1 MHSSIK
7 NKGEV
12 YPFQDN
18 SSISENSLS
27 KALFPEAKRKQ
38 VQAEDIIASIS
49 KIFIWSSEGLVQ
61 KELTSDTS
69 NETVFVKFEKDT
81 DIVLFRKLGSQ
92 WFTGNF
98 VGVLSLGNDCCIE
111 IYSRFEH
118 DKHDKQDK
126 HDKHKFAFI
135 NHMLNKIYDLNDLFL
150 TQGGNNKTELNFE
163 CLLKLRFLSKLK
175 NAYREGEYKS
185 YEKVH
190 KDDTSPRGTID
201 IARHIKLNLCP
212 ENYKVAYS
220 YNEYTSK
227 NSYIY
232 LVRLCYEMLF
242 QNGKKPKGKE
252 VDDLLFKSQDYWSY
266 DKRQIIHKNENK
278 PITSPLFKC
287 HRELQKFCLDMLR
300 HKKMTL
306 DSFGTEDGKYGVLID
321 CAWLWEEYVATL
333 LKDYFIH
340 KTMSSKDKDSLF
352 VDEQGG
358 GIQRII
364 PDYIGKNSIPVIAD
378 AKYMNLYG
386 KRDLQDEQR
395 NSVYYKTVMYMQR
408 YQAKLGMI
416 FYPSKSEGDNAED
429 KSQATIEAIKTQEND
444 KGSKNPTNNES
455 INSIDINNNNINNSN
470 EIKERNKTKANVDRW
485 YIGSNVINDNSLNDN
500 PKFDLISLNLNC
512 LSCEKNDKEKS
523 SEGDVTKELCRAEE
537 SFKSAV
543 KESIESLNKILETT
557 GKLKG

>member
-1 MHSSIK
+1 MPSSTHNNGK
-7 NKGEV
+7 VNS
-12 YPFQDN
+12 FRDN
-18 SSISENSLS
+18 SPISKNNLFDE
-27 KALFPEAKRKQ
+27 LFPKDKKPKEQAKDNVGTEEKF
-38 VQAEDIIASIS
+38 AKIIM
-49 KIFIWSSEGLVQ
+49 WSSEGMVQ
-61 KELTSDTS
+61 KELTYDHGPS
-69 NETVFVKFEKDT
+69 NVTVFVKDKDT

-98 VGVLSLGNDCCIE
+98 VGVLSLGNDGSIE
-111 IYSRFEH
+111 IYSRFEDDNH
-118 DKHDKQDK
+118 R
-126 HDKHKFAFI
+126 FAFI

-150 TQGGNNKTELNFE
+150 TQGGNNKTELNFDL
-163 CLLKLRFLSKLK
+163 LLKLSFLSKLK

-190 KDDTSPRGTID
+190 KNDTSPRGTID

-242 QNGKKPKGKE
+242 QNGKKPKVKE

-287 HRELQKFCLDMLR
+287 HRDLQKFCLDVLK

-340 KTMSSKDKDSLF
+340 KTMSSKEKDNLF
-352 VDEQGG
+352 VDEKGKG
-358 GIQRII
+358 FQRII
-364 PDYIGKNSIPVIAD
+364 PDYVGKNFLPVIAD

-416 FYPSKSEGDNAED
+416 FYPSISEGDNAED
-429 KSQATIEAIKTQEND
+429 KSQATTQAIKTQENA
-444 KGSKNPTNNES
+444 KGSKNQTNNES
-455 INSIDINNNNINNSN
+455 SNSIDIKNN
-470 EIKERNKTKANVDRW
+470 NKTKANVDRW
-485 YIGSNVINDNSLNDN
+485 FIDSNVTNDNSGND
-500 PKFDLISLNLNC
+500 KARSFHLISLNLNC
-512 LSCEKNDKEKS
+512 LTDK
-523 SEGDVTKELCRAEE
+523 DAVVDELCEAED
-537 SFKSAV
+537 SFKRAV
-543 KESIESLNKILETT
+543 KDSIESINKQLSTQ
-557 GKLKG
+557 KSLLDSSQNSSQD

>member
-1 MHSSIK
+1 MPSSTHNNGK
-7 NKGEV
+7 VNS
-12 YPFQDN
+12 FQDN
-18 SSISENSLS
+18 SPISENSLFD
-27 KALFPEAKRKQ
+27 ALFTKAKGQKE
-38 VQAEDIIASIS
+38 QAKDNNVAEEKLA

-61 KELTSDTS
+61 KELFDAT
-69 NETVFVKFEKDT
+69 NGTVFVKDTKDT
-81 DIVLFRKLGSQ
+81 EIVLFRMLGSQ

-98 VGVLSLGNDCCIE
+98 VGVLSLGNDSCIE
-111 IYSRFEH
+111 IYSRFE
-118 DKHDKQDK
+118 DV
-126 HDKHKFAFI
+126 KHKFAFI
-135 NHMLNKIYDLNDLFL
+135 NHMLNKIYDLNDWLL
-150 TQGGNNKTELNFE
+150 TQGGNNKTDLNLDL
-163 CLLKLRFLSKLK
+163 LLKLSFLSKLK

-190 KDDTSPRGTID
+190 KNDTAPRGTID

-242 QNGKKPKGKE
+242 EKGKKPKGKE

-287 HRELQKFCLDMLR
+287 HRDLQKFCLDVLK

-340 KTMSSKDKDSLF
+340 KTMSSKEKDYLF
-352 VDEQGG
+352 ADEKGNRF
-358 GIQRII
+358 QRII
-364 PDYIGKNSIPVIAD
+364 PDYVGKNSLPVIAD
-378 AKYMNLYG
+378 AKYMDLYG
-386 KRDLQDEQR
+386 RRELQDEQR
-395 NSVYYKTVMYMQR
+395 NSVYYKTVMYMLR
-408 YQAKLGMI
+408 YQSKLGMI
-416 FYPSKSEGDNAED
+416 FYPSISEGDNAED
-429 KSQATIEAIKTQEND
+429 KSKAKTQDINTKENAN
-444 KGSKNPTNNES
+444 GSKNQTNNES
-455 INSIDINNNNINNSN
+455 SNSIDINNNNINNSN

-500 PKFDLISLNLNC
+500 PRFALISLNLNC
-512 LSCEKNDKEKS
+512 LS
-523 SEGDVTKELCRAEE
+523 SEKELGRAEG

>member
-1 MHSSIK
+1 MPSSTHNNGK
-7 NKGEV
+7 VNS
-12 YPFQDN
+12 FRDN
-18 SSISENSLS
+18 SPISKNNLFDE
-27 KALFPEAKRKQ
+27 LFPKDKKPKEQAKDNVGTEEKF
-38 VQAEDIIASIS
+38 AKIIM
-49 KIFIWSSEGLVQ
+49 WSSEGMVQ
-61 KELTSDTS
+61 KELTYDHGPS
-69 NETVFVKFEKDT
+69 NVTVFVKDKDT

-98 VGVLSLGNDCCIE
+98 VGVLSLGNDGSIE
-111 IYSRFEH
+111 IYSRFEDDNH
-118 DKHDKQDK
+118 R
-126 HDKHKFAFI
+126 FAFI

-150 TQGGNNKTELNFE
+150 TQGGNNKTELNFDL
-163 CLLKLRFLSKLK
+163 LLKLSFLSKLK

-190 KDDTSPRGTID
+190 KNDTSPRGTID

-242 QNGKKPKGKE
+242 QNGKKPKVKE

-287 HRELQKFCLDMLR
+287 HRDLQKFCLDVLK

-340 KTMSSKDKDSLF
+340 KTMSSKEKDNLF
-352 VDEQGG
+352 VDEKGKG
-358 GIQRII
+358 FQRII
-364 PDYIGKNSIPVIAD
+364 PDYVGKNFLPVIAD

-395 NSVYYKTVMYMQR
+395 NRVYYKTVMYMQR

-416 FYPSKSEGDNAED
+416 FYPSISEGDNAED
-429 KSQATIEAIKTQEND
+429 KSQATTQAIKTQENA
-444 KGSKNPTNNES
+444 KGSKNQTNNES
-455 INSIDINNNNINNSN
+455 SNSIDIKNN
-470 EIKERNKTKANVDRW
+470 NKTKANVDRW
-485 YIGSNVINDNSLNDN
+485 FIDSNVTNDNSGND
-500 PKFDLISLNLNC
+500 KARSFHLISLNLNC
-512 LSCEKNDKEKS
+512 LTDKDAVVDEL
-523 SEGDVTKELCRAEE
+523 SEAED
-537 SFKSAV
+537 SFKRAV
-543 KESIESLNKILETT
+543 KDSIESINKQLSTQ
-557 GKLKG
+557 KSLLDSSQNSSQD

>member
-1 MHSSIK
+1 MPSSTNNNGK
-7 NKGEV
+7 VNS
-12 YPFQDN
+12 FRDN
-18 SSISENSLS
+18 SPIPENSLFD
-27 KALFPEAKRKQ
+27 ALFSEDKRQKEKAQ
-38 VQAEDIIASIS
+38 DNVGAEEKHA

-61 KELTSDTS
+61 KELSDAT
-69 NETVFVKFEKDT
+69 NGTVFVKDT

-98 VGVLSLGNDCCIE
+98 VGVLSLGNDSCIE
-111 IYSRFEH
+111 IYSRFEDDNH
-118 DKHDKQDK
+118 R
-126 HDKHKFAFI
+126 FAFI

-150 TQGGNNKTELNFE
+150 TQGGNNKTDLNLDL
-163 CLLKLRFLSKLK
+163 LLKLSFLSKLK

-190 KDDTSPRGTID
+190 KNDTAPRGTID

-242 QNGKKPKGKE
+242 EKGKKPKGKG

-287 HRELQKFCLDMLR
+287 HRDLQKFCLDVLK

-340 KTMSSKDKDSLF
+340 KTMSSKEKDYLF
-352 VDEQGG
+352 ADEKGKPF
-358 GIQRII
+358 QRII
-364 PDYIGKNSIPVIAD
+364 PDYVGKNSLPVIAD
-378 AKYMNLYG
+378 AKYMDLYG
-386 KRDLQDEQR
+386 RRDLQDEQR

-416 FYPSKSEGDNAED
+416 FYPSISEGDNAED
-429 KSQATIEAIKTQEND
+429 KSQATTQAIKTQENA
-444 KGSKNPTNNES
+444 KGSKNQTNNES
-455 INSIDINNNNINNSN
+455 SNSIDIKNN
-470 EIKERNKTKANVDRW
+470 NKTKANVDRW
-485 YIGSNVINDNSLNDN
+485 FIDSNVTNDNSGND
-500 PKFDLISLNLNC
+500 KARSFHLISLNLNC
-512 LSCEKNDKEKS
+512 LTDKDAVVDEL
-523 SEGDVTKELCRAEE
+523 SEAED
-537 SFKSAV
+537 SFKRAV
-543 KESIESLNKILETT
+543 KDSIESINKQLSTQ
-557 GKLKG
+557 KSLLDSSQNSSQD

>member
-1 MHSSIK
+1 MSNCK
-7 NKGEV
+7 NNKV
-12 YPFQDN
+12 KVNSFQDN
-18 SSISENSLS
+18 SPISENSLS
-27 KALFPEAKRKQ
+27 KELFSEAKGPKE
-38 VQAEDIIASIS
+38 QAQDNVGAAEKLA

-61 KELTSDTS
+61 KELTSDST
-69 NETVFVKFEKDT
+69 NGTVFVKDT

-92 WFTGNF
+92 WFTGNY
-98 VGVLSLGNDCCIE
+98 VGVLSLGNDSCIE
-111 IYSRFEH
+111 IYSRFEDENH
-118 DKHDKQDK
+118 E
-126 HDKHKFAFI
+126 FAFI
-135 NHMLNKIYDLNDLFL
+135 NHMLNKIYDLNDWLL
-150 TQGGNNKTELNFE
+150 TQGGNNKTDLNLDL
-163 CLLKLRFLSKLK
+163 LLKLSFLSKLK

-190 KDDTSPRGTID
+190 KNDTAPRGTID

-220 YNEYTSK
+220 YNEYTSR

-242 QNGKKPKGKE
+242 EKGKKPKGKE

-287 HRELQKFCLDMLR
+287 HRDLQKFCLDVLK

-306 DSFGTEDGKYGVLID
+306 DSFGTENGKYGVLID

-340 KTMSSKDKDSLF
+340 KTMSSKEKDCLF
-352 VDEQGG
+352 ADEMGKPF
-358 GIQRII
+358 QRII
-364 PDYIGKNSIPVIAD
+364 PDYVGKNFLPVIAD

-416 FYPSKSEGDNAED
+416 FYPSISEGDNAED
-429 KSQATIEAIKTQEND
+429 KSQATSQAIKTQENA
-444 KGSKNPTNNES
+444 KGSKNQTNNES
-455 INSIDINNNNINNSN
+455 SNSIDIKNN
-470 EIKERNKTKANVDRW
+470 NKTKANVDRW
-485 YIGSNVINDNSLNDN
+485 FIDSNVTNDNSGND
-500 PKFDLISLNLNC
+500 KARSFHLISLNLNC
-512 LSCEKNDKEKS
+512 LTDKDAVVDEL
-523 SEGDVTKELCRAEE
+523 SEAED
-537 SFKSAV
+537 SFKRAV
-543 KESIESLNKILETT
+543 KDSIESINKQLSTQ
-557 GKLKG
+557 KSLLDSSQNSSQD